1 MSKQDKFEHIKI
13 TDENFEDVVK
23 YNGKLFFYIGEEV
36 YCEDYVLNIIL
47 HFDKKENK
55 WVDVTLD
62 LDVSNAKDYDFDKA
76 LEDFSSNPPW
86 DVFDEVLEKRKKD
99 NSYIT
104 EKNIKNNPRKVIGWI
119 SVMHTWYF
127 SEDDSDEGF
136 YAVVKNIRDN
146 GYKLTGMQYDN
157 LDLVPLLDNHK
168 YVRLSSRSF
177 GVAMALANKNY
188 EQMGYASYAFGWV
201 EEGLKV
207 PCETIYDIKEI
218 VVDKNKYADIES
230 VIPIDYDFA
239 NHIIYLLSIPYHK
252 DDLYQFAIHNIN
264 KIRLSN
270 TEEAIYTNV
279 LKIYQ
284 VSSLEEFDACLSH
297 LKDETGED
305 TIVKYNGDLI
315 NEDIKHGTTSILI
328 LEIA

>member
-36 YCEDYVLNIIL
+36 YFEDYVLNIIL

-62 LDVSNAKDYDFDKA
+62 LDVFNAKDYDFDKA
-76 LEDFSSNPPW
+76 LEDFASNPPW

-119 SVMHTWYF
+119 NKIHAWYF

-157 LDLVPLLDNHK
+157 LELVPLLDNHK

-177 GVAMALANKNY
+177 GAAMALANKNY

-218 VVDKNKYADIES
+218 VVDKKKYADIES

-252 DDLYQFAIHNIN
+252 DDLYQFAIYSIN

-279 LKIYQ
+279 LKIFQ

-297 LKDETGED
+297 LKDETDED

>member
-1 MSKQDKFEHIKI
+1 MSKQDKIEYIKI
-13 TDENFEDVVK
+13 TDDNFEDVVK
-23 YNGKLFFYIGEEV
+23 YNSKLFFTIDEEI

-55 WVDVTLD
+55 WVDVSLD

-86 DVFDEVLEKRKKD
+86 DAFDEVLEKRRND
-99 NSYIT
+99 NSYVT
-104 EKNIKNNPRKVIGWI
+104 ENNIKNNPRRVIGWI
-119 SVMHTWYF
+119 SVTHAYYF
-127 SEDDSDEGF
+127 LEDDSDEGF

-146 GYKLTGMQYDN
+146 GYNLTGMQYGN

-177 GVAMALANKNY
+177 GAAMALANKNY
-188 EQMGYASYAFGWV
+188 EQMGYALYAFGWV

-207 PCETIYDIKEI
+207 PYETIYGIKEI
-218 VVDKNKYADIES
+218 IVDKDKYIDIES

-252 DDLYQFAIHNIN
+252 DDLFQFAIYDIN

-270 TEEAIYTNV
+270 SDEVIYTNIS
-279 LKIYQ
+279 KIMQ
-284 VSSLEEFDACLSH
+284 VSSLEEFDASLSR
-297 LKDETGED
+297 LEDEIEED
-305 TIVKYNGDLI
+305 TIIKYNADFI
-315 NEDIKHGTTSILI
+315 KEDIKHGATSILF
-328 LEIA
+328 LEMA

>member
-1 MSKQDKFEHIKI
+1 MSKEDKFEYIKI
-13 TDENFEDVVK
+13 TDENFVDVVK
-23 YNGKLFFYIGEEV
+23 YNGKLFFYIDEEI

-62 LDVSNAKDYDFDKA
+62 LDDFNAKDYDFDKA
-76 LEDFSSNPPW
+76 LEDFSSKPPRN
-86 DVFDEVLEKRKKD
+86 VFDEVQEKRKND

-104 EKNIKNNPRKVIGWI
+104 DENIKNNPRKVIGWI
-119 SVMHTWYF
+119 NVKHAWYF
-127 SEDDSDEGF
+127 LEDDSDEGF
-136 YAVVKNIRDN
+136 YAVVKNIRDK
-146 GYKLTGMQYDN
+146 GYKFTGMQYDN
-157 LDLVPLLDNHK
+157 LNLVPLLDNHK

-177 GVAMALANKNY
+177 GAAMALANKNY
-188 EQMGYASYAFGWV
+188 EQMGYAQYAFGWV

-207 PCETIYDIKEI
+207 PYETIYDIKEI
-218 VVDKNKYADIES
+218 VVDKIKYADIES

-252 DDLYQFAIHNIN
+252 DDLYQFAIYNIN

-279 LKIYQ
+279 LKIFQ
-284 VSSLEEFDACLSH
+284 VSSFKEFDACLSH
-297 LKDETGED
+297 LEDEIDED
-305 TIVKYNGDLI
+305 TIVKYNGDLV
-315 NEDIKHGTTSILI
+315 NEDIKLGTTSILI